1 MRVLIV
7 EDDANKMKALSD
19 FLGEYPVVDIVTR
32 MSYHSSI
39 LTLLK
44 EPFDLVLLDMTIPL
58 YDITPRDTGGR
69 PLPLGGRDILFTISR
84 KKIQTKVIVVTQYES
99 FEGTS
104 LSQLEHDLRDSF
116 PNLYCGSVYY
126 KTTQN
131 LWKEQLNKIL
141 EVHFKFKG
149 GNL

>member
-1 MRVLIV
+1 MRALIV
-7 EDDANKMKALSD
+7 EDDANKMKALSA
-19 FLGEYPVVDIVTR
+19 FLREYSVVDIVTK

-39 LTLLK
+39 LILLK
-44 EPFDLVLLDMTIPL
+44 EQFDLVLLDMTIPL
-58 YDITPRDTGGR
+58 YDITPSDTGGR

-104 LSQLEHDLRDSF
+104 LSQLDHDLQNSF
-116 PNLYCGSVYY
+116 ANLYCGSVYY
-126 KTTQN
+126 NTTQN

-141 EVHFKFKG
+141 EEHFKFEG
-149 GNL
+149 GSL

>member
-1 MRVLIV
+1 MRALIV

-19 FLGEYPVVDIVTR
+19 FLREYSVVDIVTK

-39 LTLLK
+39 LILLK

-58 YDITPRDTGGR
+58 YDITPSDTGGR

-104 LSQLEHDLRDSF
+104 LSQLDHDLQNSF
-116 PNLYCGSVYY
+116 SNLYCGSVYY
-126 KTTQN
+126 NTTQN

-141 EVHFKFKG
+141 EEHFKFEG
-149 GNL
+149 GSL